1 VSTSHYYRSPSIE
14 LGRRVM
20 PSGQPRYARIVT
32 ADELC
37 LSVHVPFDATDR
49 LTLSCHNERSDFR
62 PARLTRNEVVALRD
76 ALDLYL
82 ADRGEAPKHD
92 PVH

>member
-1 VSTSHYYRSPSIE
+1 MSTSHYYRTPSVE

-37 LSVHVPFDATDR
+37 LSVHVAFDATDR

-62 PARLTRNEVVALRD
+62 PARLTRAEVVALRD
-76 ALDLYL
+76 ALELFL
-82 ADRGEAPKHD
+82 SETSNPPAEKE
-92 PVH
+92 